1 MKNIVGKVGSILG
14 TLFMFLFGSFDFL
27 LKAILTLMVLDYI
40 TGVCKS
46 FVKKEVNSSIGS
58 NGIIKKVVYLCVIAL
73 SVLLDQI
80 LNMNGSLRNMVII
93 SFIFNE
99 MLSILENSSEIGIK
113 LPNII
118 YQSLEKINKKDS
130 N

>member
-46 FVKKEVNSSIGS
+46 FVKKEVNSSIGA

-118 YQSLEKINKKDS
+118 YQSLEKINKTDS

>member
-1 MKNIVGKVGSILG
+1 MKHEDNINSCV
-14 TLFMFLFGSFDFL
+14 L
-27 LKAILTLMVLDYI
+27 LPTYFHFIIMVLDYI

-46 FVKKEVNSSIGS
+46 FVKKEVNSSIGA

-118 YQSLEKINKKDS
+118 YQSLEKINKTDS

>member
-46 FVKKEVNSSIGS
+46 FVKRSEERRVGKECR
-58 NGIIKKVVYLCVIAL
+58 L
-73 SVLLDQI
+73 
-80 LNMNGSLRNMVII
+80 
-93 SFIFNE
+93 
-99 MLSILENSSEIGIK
+99 
-113 LPNII
+113 
-118 YQSLEKINKKDS
+118 
-130 N
+130 

>member
-46 FVKKEVNSSIGS
+46 FVKKEVNSSIGA